1 VDDATTT
8 ADDTSC
14 HVGEL
19 DSAEAD
25 EDAGYGPVQRHLP
38 GLPEAS
44 SPCPAHCFKKLLE
57 DFFREGLSSCHAGG
71 RGPDGSDLE
80 TSLLETA
87 KAWLDGRHYCAAL
100 RSDHKAEVE
109 VEEIERLGR
118 WRCFREDEREL
129 FSSDV
134 EGGIFCYLMEELVE
148 ELC

>member
-1 VDDATTT
+1 MDDATTT

-19 DSAEAD
+19 DSAEDD

-38 GLPEAS
+38 GLAEAS
-44 SPCPAHCFKKLLE
+44 SLCAAHCFKKLLE
-57 DFFREGLSSCHAGG
+57 DSFREGLSSCHAGG

-129 FSSDV
+129 LSSYV
-134 EGGIFCYLMEELVE
+134 EGGIFCYLTEELVE
-148 ELC
+148 EMC